1 MDALIIKE
9 GDDTP
14 KVVLDKQKAI
24 FEISGRSLPEDTV
37 HFFKPVLEWLK
48 SYKNDPNP
56 TTDFVFKLDYTNTAS
71 SKLLLDILQTLQPIK
86 NVKVIWYFR
95 DDDEDMEEAGHEFA
109 EQVDIP
115 FEFKAIQ

>member
-1 MDALIIKE
+1 MDSLIIE
-9 GDDTP
+9 ESDDTP

-48 SYKNDPNP
+48 AYKNDANP
-56 TTDFVFKLDYTNTAS
+56 TTEFLFKLDYTNTAS
-71 SKLLLDILQTLQPIK
+71 SKLLLDILQVLQTIK

>member
-1 MDALIIKE
+1 MDSLMIEE
-9 GDDTP
+9 GEDTP
-14 KVVLDKQKAI
+14 KVVLDKKKGV

-48 SYKNDPNP
+48 AYKNDPNP

-71 SKLLLDILQTLQPIK
+71 SKLLLDVLQMLQGIK
-86 NVKVIWYFR
+86 NTKVIWYFR

>member
-1 MDALIIKE
+1 MESLIIEE
-9 GDDTP
+9 GEDTP
-14 KVVLDKQKAI
+14 KVVLDKKKSI

-37 HFFKPVLEWLK
+37 HFFKPVLEWLRA
-48 SYKNDPNP
+48 YKNEANP

-71 SKLLLDILQTLQPIK
+71 SKLLLDVLQALQTIK